1 MLLENKQSVS
11 KIIFIICLT
20 VSLLSI
26 SSLIF
31 PALLIE
37 LSLSDSNLSEREI
50 NVFELGRLGLP
61 IILANGIFFGLLI
74 IHKLNKFP
82 ERVSKI
88 ISKIAVYDISKKTCV
103 IVLLILFSIYVIFS
117 ADELQREEFELGDY
131 TGSEKAARE
140 FEFGDRSVISSHL
153 RYFFL
158 HVSLVLFDNIRILP
172 FIASIS
178 LLLITFFLTLELTKK
193 RIAGVI
199 AFSVLLQSNLF
210 LLFDTTSSY
219 ENFWT
224 AFYFLSLYL
233 IFKKPIGSHIS
244 FIIGMLTKP
253 LVLTLLPINLF
264 AIISNDIK
272 KSRKIILWITYGILV
287 AVLAIAF
294 FSNSIEHVT
303 TEGSSEIGFNYKKL
317 ISSMNEFGNSLRF
330 DGLILI
336 LFLPTLIILFMKK
349 GNIGKGVDLIFVG
362 IIFSILSQPLMFS
375 VIDMTLQPY
384 RFIPIIVFSAVS
396 IGMIFS
402 NSNTLDQK

>member
-1 MLLENKQSVS
+1 MSLENKQSVS
-11 KIIFIICLT
+11 KIIFVICLT
-20 VSLLSI
+20 VSLLSF

-37 LSLSDSNLSEREI
+37 LSLSDSILSEREV
-50 NVFELGRLGLP
+50 NTFELGKLGLP
-61 IILANGIFFGLLI
+61 IIFVNIVFFGLFT

-82 ERVSKI
+82 KIFSKI
-88 ISKIAVYDISKKTCV
+88 ISKISVYDISKKTCI
-103 IVLLILFSIYVIFS
+103 IVLLILFLIYAIFS
-117 ADELQREEFELGDY
+117 FDELQREEFELGDY

-140 FEFGDRSVISSHL
+140 FELGDRTVISSHL

-158 HVSLVLFDNIRILP
+158 HVSIVLFDNIRIIP

-178 LLLITFFLTLELTKK
+178 LLLITFFLTLEITKK
-193 RIAGVI
+193 RIAGVV
-199 AFSVLLQSNLF
+199 AFAVLLQSNLF

-219 ENFWT
+219 DNFWT

-233 IFKKPIGSHIS
+233 VFKKPIGSHIS
-244 FIIGMLTKP
+244 FIIAMFTKP
-253 LVLTLLPINLF
+253 LVLTMLPINLF
-264 AIISNDIK
+264 AIISSDIK
-272 KSRKIILWITYGILV
+272 KSRKIILWITYGILI
-287 AVLAIAF
+287 AVLITAF
-294 FSNSIEHVT
+294 FSNGIEHVT
-303 TEGSSEIGFNYKKL
+303 SEGSGEIGFNYEKL

-336 LFLPTLIILFMKK
+336 LFIPTLVILFMKK
-349 GNIGKGVDLIFVG
+349 GSIVKGIDLIFVG

-384 RFIPIIVFSAVS
+384 RFIPIIVFSAIS